1 MPPNRRLQNAV
12 IAPKALSSIVEL
24 PAKPDD
30 HRVAAPLG
38 ARQNLQSLREAATN
52 CRACP
57 LWRGATQT
65 VFGEGDPHAA
75 LFVVGEQPGDNEDL
89 EGHPLIDPAGRLFES
104 VVNAAGLQR
113 EQLYV
118 TNAVKHFK
126 WELRGKRRLHK
137 TPMQKEIAACHPWL
151 ETELKLV
158 SPRVV
163 LCLGATAARAI
174 FGGPVRI
181 GEYRGKAI
189 TLDGRQVVV
198 TIHPAYVLRLRG
210 AEAQNALEML
220 VADTAL
226 AVKLSA
232 A

>member
-1 MPPNRRLQNAV
+1 MPTNRRLQNAPTT
-12 IAPKALSSIVEL
+12 PKTLSSVAEL
-24 PAKPDD
+24 PARPDD

-38 ARQNLQSLREAATN
+38 SRQNIETLREAAMS

-75 LFVVGEQPGDNEDL
+75 LFVVGEQPGNSEDL
-89 EGHPLIDPAGRLFES
+89 EGHPFIGPAGRLFES
-104 VVNAAGLQR
+104 AVNAAGLQR

-137 TPMQKEIAACHPWL
+137 TPIQKEIEACHPWL

-174 FGGPVRI
+174 LGGPVRI
-181 GEYRGKAI
+181 GEHRGKAI
-189 TLDGRQVVV
+189 ALDDRQVVV

-220 VADTAL
+220 AADTAL
-226 AVKLSA
+226 AAKLSA